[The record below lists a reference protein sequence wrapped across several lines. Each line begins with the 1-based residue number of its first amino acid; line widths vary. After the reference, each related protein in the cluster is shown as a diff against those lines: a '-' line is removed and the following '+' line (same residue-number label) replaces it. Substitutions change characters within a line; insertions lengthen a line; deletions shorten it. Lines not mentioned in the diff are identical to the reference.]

1 MYQFFATFANLPALS
16 PPFVI
21 STKHPS
27 LSFRLSALPCHFD
40 RVPFPVIS
48 SERSESRNLFPAALR
63 RCFSQSALSQG
74 PL

>member
-16 PPFVI
+16 PPSVI
-21 STKHPS
+21 LPKHPS
-27 LSFRLSALPCHFD
+27 H
-40 RVPFPVIS
+40 VIS